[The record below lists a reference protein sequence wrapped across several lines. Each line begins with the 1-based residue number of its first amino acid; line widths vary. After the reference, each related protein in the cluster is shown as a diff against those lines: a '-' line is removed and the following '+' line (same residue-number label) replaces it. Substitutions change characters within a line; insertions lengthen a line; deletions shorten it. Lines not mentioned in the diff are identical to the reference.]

1 MNMNM
6 NTNNDY
12 NNAPMMNLND
22 YNENEGIDL
31 NMVDSE
37 TLDLL
42 YTIRQTIWVTEIHLT
57 ENNEIS
63 NNYICPYVVV
73 KIGNKYY
80 LRNLTNADTYA
91 PYEVKFKEYEFE
103 NAMGFFVLSVNVHAS
118 TSYEYINRY
127 RYEEYKVLAVQK
139 EEKNTTNKA
148 NKFEFTLKQAKEAL
162 AEKFGLLAENICI
175 KL

>member
-1 MNMNM
+1 M
-6 NTNNDY
+6 NTNIDY
-12 NNAPMMNLND
+12 NDAPMMDLND

-42 YTIRQTIWVTEIHLT
+42 YTIRQTIWVTEIQLT

-63 NNYICPYVVV
+63 HNHICPYVVV
-73 KIGNKYY
+73 KVDNKYY

-103 NAMGFFVLSVNVHAS
+103 NAMGFLGLPVNVHAS

-127 RYEEYKVLAVQK
+127 RYEEYKTLAVQK

-162 AEKFGLLAENICI
+162 AEKFGYSIENICI